1 MCSDDTRLNE
11 LDICLTTKSN
21 NHYYAEK
28 ITLPKMIFD
37 LSQELSLAI
46 NNTESCLKYDK
57 EVKVKEMEGESTNG
71 EIKTTKSFPCQFCSR
86 KFYSSQ
92 ALGGHQNAHKKERTA
107 ARKAKRAANVQCNYS
122 TSLLPQ
128 PPLLFAPTNQIGILN
143 PSLYITAHAANLC
156 QFQSQQFGSD
166 NLMYY
171 RANYINQNP
180 YYQFDQEDEQQSF
193 FNSQGNMF
201 VMNESKGGRDKDGPK
216 LDLSL
221 HL

>member
-1 MCSDDTRLNE
+1 MEGGNVE
-11 LDICLTTKSN
+11 SN
-21 NHYYAEK
+21 NG
-28 ITLPKMIFD
+28 
-37 LSQELSLAI
+37 EL
-46 NNTESCLKYDK
+46 K
-57 EVKVKEMEGESTNG
+57 ST
-71 EIKTTKSFPCQFCSR
+71 IKSFPCQFCSR

-122 TSLLPQ
+122 ASLLPQ
-128 PPLLFAPTNQIGILN
+128 PPLLFAPSNQIGILN
-143 PSLYITAHAANLC
+143 PSLYITAHAANIC

-180 YYQFDQEDEQQSF
+180 YYQFDQEDEHQQSF
-193 FNSQGNMF
+193 LNSPEKMF
-201 VMNESKGGRDKDGPK
+201 VMNESNKDKDGQK

>member
-11 LDICLTTKSN
+11 LDICLTIKSN
-21 NHYYAEK
+21 THYYAEK
-28 ITLPKMIFD
+28 IALPKMIFD
-37 LSQELSLAI
+37 LSQELRGIAG
-46 NNTESCLKYDK
+46 NTSETMKCKN
-57 EVKVKEMEGESTNG
+57 VKEMEGESNNG

-156 QFQSQQFGSD
+156 QFQSQQFGSE

-180 YYQFDQEDEQQSF
+180 YYQFDQEDEQHSF
-193 FNSQGNMF
+193 LNSQGNMF
-201 VMNESKGGRDKDGPK
+201 VMNESKGGRDKDGQK

>member
-1 MCSDDTRLNE
+1 
-11 LDICLTTKSN
+11 
-21 NHYYAEK
+21 
-28 ITLPKMIFD
+28 
-37 LSQELSLAI
+37 
-46 NNTESCLKYDK
+46 
-57 EVKVKEMEGESTNG
+57 MEGENVVHG
-71 EIKTTKSFPCQFCSR
+71 EEHTTTKSFPCQFCSR

-128 PPLLFAPTNQIGILN
+128 HQMLFAPTNHQIGILN

-156 QFQSQQFGSD
+156 QFQGQQFGIGSD
-166 NLMYY
+166 TAGRFDHLMYY
-171 RANYINQNP
+171 RANYMNQNP
-180 YYQFDQEDEQQSF
+180 YSQSDQEDDHQRWLNCQRSLIGNE
-193 FNSQGNMF
+193 NSPEHMF
-201 VMNESKGGRDKDGPK
+201 AKDKDSQK